1 MSKLHNIFLVLWKNW
16 IVIKRKHILSLAEIL
31 LPCIF
36 MVLLMGIRNIIDSE
50 NYAQIT
56 TWEPCNITEKE
67 ITSIVYAPNNSF
79 ENDIMDWM
87 QRTQNIK
94 SKGFSSENEMIDYLV
109 SRGSFYYNG
118 GIVFENKSS
127 SSIFDVMLKIRLPTI
142 LSKKQVTWST
152 DRMFPLFQT
161 FQPRQKGSVCGSRP
175 SYKDTGFFYLQYK
188 LAEGIIT
195 YLNASSEDFFN
206 RTTVDLNRQPFP
218 PYNNDPMVLVLQNQ
232 FPLILILS
240 FLLCA
245 IHIVKD
251 IIQEK
256 ELRLKEAMKMM
267 GLDNW
272 IIWLGWFIKYFIF
285 ILISISMMTLFLC
298 VGVADKGSVVGYT
311 NPAILFLFFFTYA
324 LATIM
329 FCFLLSTF
337 FSKANSGA
345 VAGGALFFFS
355 YIPYL
360 VLASRYSTLSW
371 GTKIGCCLIS
381 NIALA
386 FGGQVLGIFE
396 GQGIGIQWSNL
407 AHGSSVDDDF
417 AFLHVIL
424 MLLLDSVI
432 YGILTWYIEAVFPG
446 QYGVPQKWYFPF
458 MMSYW
463 CGTTQTK
470 CKSGALGPAHEE
482 LQQYF
487 EAEPNN
493 LKPGIQIKNL
503 YKEFN
508 GGKKVAVDDLNL
520 NMYEGQ
526 ITALLG
532 HNGAGKTTTL
542 SMITG
547 LIPPSSGTAI
557 VNGYDIRTDMKSV
570 RSSLGICPQHDIL
583 FEMLTVKEHLQF
595 FAQLKGFSKKL
606 LKSEVD
612 KMINSINLEDKRNV
626 LSKNLSGG
634 MKRRLSLGIALIGDS
649 KIVILDEP
657 SSGLDPNAR
666 RQVWSVLEKHRM
678 GRTMLLTT
686 HFMDEADHLG
696 DRIAIISDG
705 ILKCAGSSLF
715 LKSKYGAGYH
725 LVIVKTP
732 QCNVANVT
740 HLLKSFVPEAT
751 MESNVGAE
759 LSYLLP
765 HESSCYFEKLFN
777 TIQSK
782 QANLG
787 ISNYGVSVTTME
799 EVFLKVSDNLNTQP
813 VNDSHTFSNGSVYHT
828 LETTFKPSRYKK
840 ITGFFLSLQQFR
852 AMFVKKVIYTW
863 RNKFLSISQILVP
876 LVFTIIALIVVKT
889 FPTQDD
895 FPSLLLSPEKYG
907 KNTIPFSILLT
918 ATPEVAG
925 ITMSYQDKSL
935 NKDINFVNINNST
948 KSKNSPNITKYLGV
962 ISIEDR
968 ENYNDHY
975 MIAADLSAT
984 FPDHYI
990 AYFNGQSFHSG
1001 AISLAMMVSGFLR
1014 YFHQS
1019 TSKISFVNHP
1029 LPVTQSE
1036 AATSSDS
1043 LNNTAFTLSIMILFG
1058 ISFLSATFS
1067 LFVIKERCTKSKHL
1081 QYISGVYPFNFWISV
1096 YIWDM
1101 ITFFVTSICVIIAFV
1116 CFDIEA
1122 YIVDGH
1128 SAAILLL
1135 FFLYSTAA
1143 LPFTYLLS
1151 FIFKTPTSG
1160 FVWLALINIVS
1171 GLLSVLSVNILSI
1184 PQLNLSDVA
1193 DILRWVFL
1201 VISPE
1206 FCLGQGLIDFY
1217 ANYDLIEMC
1226 DKFPS
1231 MSSCQSSCTECLP
1244 LNRNY
1249 LGWEGKG
1256 IGKSLVFLC
1265 IQNIFTLFLLILV
1278 ESSVFEKIVYSLKL
1292 LCSRNKI
1299 QTVKDVN
1306 GTTIDNDVAAE
1317 QVRVENYYELHKDV
1331 IVVKDV
1337 SKLYGSFM
1345 AVNHISVGIPAGECF
1360 GLLGINGAGKTSTFK
1375 MLTGD
1380 ERISSGMIYINGVS
1394 LKTNIRQIQRYV
1406 GYCPQFDA
1414 LIECLTAREILN
1426 MFALIRGVP
1435 QKIIPQTVNDL
1446 IEELMLQKYADKQ
1459 VKTYS
1464 GGNKRKL
1471 STAVALIGDPPVVL
1485 LDEPTTGMDPGTRRN
1500 LWNTLIKVR
1509 DTGRTLILTSHSMDE
1524 CEALCTKIA
1533 IMVNGQFRC
1542 YGSIQHLK
1550 SKFGE
1555 GYTLIAKVKHQDSN
1569 GEPPNLYPLMN
1580 FIENSLPGSTLN
1592 DKHEGLVYYQIP
1604 KNPEISWSQMFG
1616 TLEQAKYMFN
1626 VEAYSLGQTSL
1637 EQVFINFARLQV
1649 TRT

>member
-1 MSKLHNIFLVLWKNW
+1 
-16 IVIKRKHILSLAEIL
+16 
-31 LPCIF
+31 
-36 MVLLMGIRNIIDSE
+36 
-50 NYAQIT
+50 
-56 TWEPCNITEKE
+56 
-67 ITSIVYAPNNSF
+67 
-79 ENDIMDWM
+79 
-87 QRTQNIK
+87 
-94 SKGFSSENEMIDYLV
+94 
-109 SRGSFYYNG
+109 
-118 GIVFENKSS
+118 
-127 SSIFDVMLKIRLPTI
+127 
-142 LSKKQVTWST
+142 
-152 DRMFPLFQT
+152 
-161 FQPRQKGSVCGSRP
+161 
-175 SYKDTGFFYLQYK
+175 
-188 LAEGIIT
+188 
-195 YLNASSEDFFN
+195 
-206 RTTVDLNRQPFP
+206 
-218 PYNNDPMVLVLQNQ
+218 
-232 FPLILILS
+232 
-240 FLLCA
+240 
-245 IHIVKD
+245 
-251 IIQEK
+251 
-256 ELRLKEAMKMM
+256 
-267 GLDNW
+267 
-272 IIWLGWFIKYFIF
+272 
-285 ILISISMMTLFLC
+285 
-298 VGVADKGSVVGYT
+298 
-311 NPAILFLFFFTYA
+311 
-324 LATIM
+324 
-329 FCFLLSTF
+329 
-337 FSKANSGA
+337 
-345 VAGGALFFFS
+345 
-355 YIPYL
+355 
-360 VLASRYSTLSW
+360 
-371 GTKIGCCLIS
+371 
-381 NIALA
+381 
-386 FGGQVLGIFE
+386 
-396 GQGIGIQWSNL
+396 
-407 AHGSSVDDDF
+407 
-417 AFLHVIL
+417 
-424 MLLLDSVI
+424 
-432 YGILTWYIEAVFPG
+432 
-446 QYGVPQKWYFPF
+446 
-458 MMSYW
+458 
-463 CGTTQTK
+463 
-470 CKSGALGPAHEE
+470 
-482 LQQYF
+482 
-487 EAEPNN
+487 
-493 LKPGIQIKNL
+493 
-503 YKEFN
+503 
-508 GGKKVAVDDLNL
+508 
-520 NMYEGQ
+520 
-526 ITALLG
+526 
-532 HNGAGKTTTL
+532 
-542 SMITG
+542 
-547 LIPPSSGTAI
+547 
-557 VNGYDIRTDMKSV
+557 
-570 RSSLGICPQHDIL
+570 
-583 FEMLTVKEHLQF
+583 
-595 FAQLKGFSKKL
+595 
-606 LKSEVD
+606 
-612 KMINSINLEDKRNV
+612 MINAINLEAKRNV

-634 MKRRLSLGIALIGDS
+634 MKRRLSLGIALVGDS

-705 ILKCAGSSLF
+705 VLKCAGSSLF

-740 HLLKSFVPEAT
+740 QLLKSFVPEAM

-765 HESSCYFEKLFN
+765 HDSSCYFEKLFN

-782 QANLG
+782 QATLG

-799 EVFLKVSDNLNTQP
+799 EVFLKVSDNQNTQP

-828 LETTFKPSRYKK
+828 PETTFRPSGHKK

-852 AMFVKKVIYTW
+852 AMFLKKVIYTW

-907 KNTIPFSILLT
+907 KNIIPFSNSLN
-918 ATPEVAG
+918 ATPEEAG

-935 NKDINFVNINNST
+935 NKDVNFLNINNDT
-948 KSKNSPNITKYLGV
+948 KSKNPPNITKYLGV
-962 ISIEDR
+962 ISIENK
-968 ENYNDHY
+968 EKYNEQY
-975 MIAADLSAT
+975 MIGADLSAT
-984 FPDHYI
+984 FPDRYI
-990 AYFNGQSFHSG
+990 AYFNGQSFHSS
-1001 AISLAMMVSGFLR
+1001 AISLSVMLSGFLR
-1014 YFHQS
+1014 YFHQP

-1029 LPVTQSE
+1029 LPLTQSE
-1036 AATSSDS
+1036 ASSAATLDT
-1043 LNNTAFTLSIMILFG
+1043 TAFTLSVMILFG
-1058 ISFLSATFS
+1058 ISFLAATFS
-1067 LFVIKERCTKSKHL
+1067 LFVIKERCTKSRHL

-1096 YIWDM
+1096 YIWDLM
-1101 ITFFVTSICVIIAFV
+1101 TFLLTSICVIITFV
-1116 CFDIEA
+1116 CFDIKA
-1122 YIVDGH
+1122 YYQDGH

-1135 FFLYSTAA
+1135 FFMYSTAA

-1171 GLLSVLSVNILSI
+1171 GLLSVLSVNIMSI
-1184 PQLNLSDVA
+1184 PALHLTDVA

-1217 ANYDLIEMC
+1217 GNYQLHERC
-1226 DKFPS
+1226 DKHPP
-1231 MSSCQSSCTECLP
+1231 MAGCEGSSF
-1244 LNRNY
+1244 NKNY
-1249 LGWEGKG
+1249 LGWDGSG
-1256 IGKSLVFLC
+1256 IGKPLIFLVM
-1265 IQNIFTLFLLILV
+1265 QNILTLFLLILV
-1278 ESSVFEKIVYSLKL
+1278 ESSVFEKIVYSLKQL
-1292 LCSRNKI
+1292 FSRNKI
-1299 QTVKDVN
+1299 QTAVGNVN
-1306 GTTIDNDVAAE
+1306 PTSIDNDVAAE
-1317 QVRVENYYELHKDV
+1317 QVRVQNYYQLHNDV
-1331 IVVKDV
+1331 IVVKGV
-1337 SKLYGSFM
+1337 SKVYGSLV
-1345 AVNHISVGIPAGECF
+1345 AVDHISVGIPAGECF

-1394 LKTNIRQIQRYV
+1394 LKSNIRQIQRYI

-1426 MFALIRGVP
+1426 MFASIRGVP
-1435 QKIIPQTVNDL
+1435 PKIIPQTVNDL

-1649 TRT
+1649 KPK